1 MHGFQSLFALRL
13 YPLFL
18 SLLLLALCCSCAELQ
33 LPAFSSPGEHTQA
46 FAEQLFINGDFERA
60 ILEYEQIYE
69 TALSPEDRNHA
80 LYGLACTQLMLA
92 RTEDQLVEA
101 IGNLQKWDAKK
112 GTAPFVENR
121 HLLLLSLKQQGALF
135 EKSNKERQ
143 KRENEQK
150 ERENEQKE
158 KNQELL
164 RREDRLN
171 FLVTDQKQKLSTMAS
186 TVEKLQNQIKELE
199 AIDMNVQE
207 KRKPL

>member
-1 MHGFQSLFALRL
+1 MHGLQLLLALRF

-18 SLLLLALCCSCAELQ
+18 SLLLLALCCSCTELQ
-33 LPAFSSPGEHTQA
+33 LTAFPSPGEHTQA
-46 FAEQLFINGDFERA
+46 FAEQMFINGDFEHA

-121 HLLLLSLKQQGALF
+121 HLLLLSLKQQSALL
-135 EKSNKERQ
+135 EKANKERH
-143 KRENEQK
+143 K
-150 ERENEQKE
+150 RENEQKE
-158 KNQELL
+158 KNKELL
-164 RREDRLN
+164 QREGRLN
-171 FLVTDQKQKLSTMAS
+171 FLVTDQKQKLSTMVS